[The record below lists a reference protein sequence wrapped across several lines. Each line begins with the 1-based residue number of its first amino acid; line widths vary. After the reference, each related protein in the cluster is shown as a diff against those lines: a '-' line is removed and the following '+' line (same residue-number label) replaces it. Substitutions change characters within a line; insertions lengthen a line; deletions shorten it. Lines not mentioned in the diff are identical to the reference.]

1 MSSKKCRK
9 FFIIIPLIFFICCT
23 ISQGATQAEILF
35 GRRIQAYLAALPST
49 MVGPALKD
57 IIEGR
62 ANDGTPIPGNDP
74 NAQIAQQKISIREH
88 ARTHKHFGNQLA
100 LLGSEESFTMSPPYP
115 SIFVIKGVPVDMF
128 NANRICDEIMDLL
141 FSGKVSFEVGQMQ
154 ALQPPALFNPTGNSI
169 RSKRF
174 LLFANLAGHNIRGLN
189 DMPCLY
195 NINPKLPLAAEMGQ
209 SSYIQLIVSTQ
220 TQFGGVIYPAPQ
232 SITITLFPAPNRVVG
247 SPDALPSV
255 QTSSLLTRLKHS
267 ISNHRKKLYVLGMT
281 LFLFILYKM
290 FIGNDP
296 YPDL

>member
-1 MSSKKCRK
+1 MSSKICRK
-9 FFIIIPLIFFICCT
+9 FFIIISLIFFICCT

-74 NAQIAQQKISIREH
+74 NAQIAQQKISIRDH
-88 ARTHKHFGNQLA
+88 ARTHRHFGSQPS
-100 LLGSEESFTMSPPYP
+100 LLGAGEYFTMSPPHP
-115 SIFVIKGVPVDMF
+115 SIFVINGVPVNMF

-189 DMPCLY
+189 SMPCLF
-195 NINPKLPLAAEMGQ
+195 NSNPKLPLTAGIGQ
-209 SSYIQLIVSTQ
+209 SSYVQLIVSTQ
-220 TQFGGVIYPAPQ
+220 TQFGGITYTHPQ
-232 SITITLFPAPNRVVG
+232 SITITLFPAPNRAVG
-247 SPDALPSV
+247 APNALPPV
-255 QTSSLLTRLKHS
+255 QTSSSLPCLRHF
-267 ISNHRKKLYVLGMT
+267 ISDHRKKLYVFGMA
-281 LFLFILYKM
+281 LLLFILYEM
-290 FIGNDP
+290 FIENDTH
-296 YPDL
+296 PDL